1 MCSLEPNCS
10 SGPCESAAKAI
21 SHCCSKRIHCVSFH
35 CVREHVCVCVCA
47 CACSSVCVF
56 LFASHWFRVPRALV
70 FFSGTWLSS
79 KPEVLIRIKITFLK
93 GRSFSAAAEC

>member
-1 MCSLEPNCS
+1 MRVLLKPLATAVLREFTVC
-10 SGPCESAAKAI
+10 
-21 SHCCSKRIHCVSFH
+21 HFTVCVSM
-35 CVREHVCVCVCA
+35 CVCVCA